1 MAPPSGDP
9 LAPLRTGDIGP
20 LYFLFGKERFLLD
33 RAVDLLRTRV
43 LDPRTKDFNYE
54 MFQGKEAT
62 ASRIVAAART
72 LPMMAKRR
80 LVLVRDADEAKTDEL
95 NGLVS
100 YVQKPAVETC
110 LVFVGEKPNQTTKF
124 FTAFKKAGVMVKLD
138 PLPERRL
145 ADFIREEAKA
155 RGVALESGV
164 AELLRDEAGPELGQL
179 ADAVERLTMFVGERK
194 KVTLADCEEVVASTR
209 QRSIFELC
217 DAVADGSRAR
227 ALAVLGSMTAGNE
240 SGVRIVSMLA
250 RTVRQLWTARE
261 LLARRAANAEIT
273 QALGLPPFIA
283 EQIIQQA
290 RRFDRAT
297 FDRMHDALFR
307 ADRDLKSI
315 RLEDA
320 RVLERLM
327 LELVPAKGAAP
338 TEARR

>member
-1 MAPPSGDP
+1 MAPPPTGDP
-9 LAPLRTGDIGP
+9 LAPLRSGEIGP
-20 LYFLFGKERFLLD
+20 LYFLYGKERFLLD
-33 RAVDLLRTRV
+33 RAVDLVRSRA
-43 LDPRTKDFNYE
+43 LDPRTRDFNYE

-62 ASRIVAAART
+62 AARIVAAART

-95 NGLVS
+95 NGLVP
-100 YVQKPAVETC
+100 YLQKPAVETC

-124 FTAFKKAGVMVKLD
+124 FTAFKKAGIVLKLD

-145 ADFIREEAKA
+145 ADFVREEARA
-155 RGVALESGV
+155 RGVSLEAGV
-164 AELLRDEAGPELGQL
+164 AELVRDEAGPELGQL
-179 ADAVERLTMFVGERK
+179 ADAVERLAMYAGERK
-194 KVTLADCEEVVASTR
+194 QVTLADVEAVVATTR

-227 ALAVLGSMTAGNE
+227 ALEVLGSMTAGSE

-261 LLARRAANAEIT
+261 LIARRAANAEIT

-297 FDRMHDALFR
+297 FERMHDALFR

-315 RLEDA
+315 RLDDA

-327 LELVPAKGAAP
+327 LELMPAA
-338 TEARR
+338 ARR